1 MAREQ
6 ERGKGKTQQRKS
18 MIKIARERGR
28 EQEKWGDG
36 TWMRGKQNLNYHL
49 DFEFHPNFGWNYFI
63 SNYE

>member
-28 EQEKWGDG
+28 EQEK
-36 TWMRGKQNLNYHL
+36 
-49 DFEFHPNFGWNYFI
+49 
-63 SNYE
+63 